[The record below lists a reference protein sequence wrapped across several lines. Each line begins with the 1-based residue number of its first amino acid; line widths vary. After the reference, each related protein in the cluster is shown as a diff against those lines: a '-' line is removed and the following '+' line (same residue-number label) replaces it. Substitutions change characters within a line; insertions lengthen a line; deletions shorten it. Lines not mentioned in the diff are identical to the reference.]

1 MTRDRAQGVT
11 LYALATLLTVAGA
24 VWFLRT
30 APEPGEDPQIASR
43 RRTVEL
49 LLPEVP
55 LQAQAETMV
64 LAAGDQ
70 AERSTAVR
78 GGSYELA
85 VACLGEGRIRVRLST
100 TTEDS
105 GRAVPCAAE
114 TPEKVEVSVALAD
127 AFFMAVS
134 AETEGTTVFRW
145 RLTRVRSY

>member
-11 LYALATLLTVAGA
+11 LYALAALLVAAGG
-24 VWFLRT
+24 VWFLRA
-30 APEPGEDPQIASR
+30 APDRGEDPRITAG

-55 LQAQAETMV
+55 MQAQAETMV

-70 AERSTAVR
+70 AERSSAVR

-85 VACLGEGRIRVRLST
+85 VACLGSGRVRVRLSSAT
-100 TTEDS
+100 DDS

-114 TPEKVEVSVALAD
+114 SPEKVEVSVALAS

-134 AETEGTTVFRW
+134 AETEGTSVFRW